1 MAETIKFTDE
11 EQNSIKELRQQ
22 VTLLFTQLGQVRV
35 ERERRLTEI
44 DNLESQL
51 LQQHKELTEKEQEL
65 FKSLNEKYG
74 DGNYNPETGE
84 FTPIVTQNETP
95 TE

>member
-1 MAETIKFTDE
+1 MAETIKFTEE
-11 EQNSIKELRQQ
+11 EQTSIKELRQQ
-22 VTLLFTQLGQVRV
+22 VTTLFTQLGQVRV

-51 LQQHKELTEKEQEL
+51 LTQHKELTEKEQEL

-84 FTPIVTQNETP
+84 FTPIEQKNETP
-95 TE
+95 SE